1 MTEQIQQLIEN
12 LQNGSDHLSLS
23 SMKAFAKSPSHFL
36 KYKLEPA
43 PEPSEQ
49 MIAGKLLDTIVF
61 NIDSAEAGPILDH
74 SFIAYDPDKRP
85 EPTKNWG
92 SNLNKDWLAE
102 IRKHGLQENKHM
114 VTVEQVNAAYVLAE
128 VIRSDAEV
136 GPVFD
141 RVKSAQMK
149 LEWKRSGLNICG
161 YVDGYGGEDGGLLV
175 ELKTARDADYNRF
188 RWDIDK
194 YRYDLQMA
202 MYVDGCQQSE
212 LGRPKEVYVIAA
224 DWENNVSL
232 IRYTDDTID
241 TELDK
246 FYDLMSSFVDCMETG
261 AFSRG
266 YTFHKPL
273 IWR

>member
-1 MTEQIQQLIEN
+1 MNEQIQQLIEN
-12 LQNGSDHLSLS
+12 LRTGTDHLSPS
-23 SMKAFAKSPSHFL
+23 SMKAFARSPAHFL
-36 KYKLEPA
+36 RYKLEPA

-61 NIDSAEAGPILDH
+61 NGVLDAG
-74 SFIAYDPDKRP
+74 FIAYDPDKRP
-85 EPTKNWG
+85 EPTKTFG
-92 SNLNKDWLAE
+92 SNLNKAWLAE
-102 IRKHGLQENKHM
+102 IQRHGITEKKHM

-128 VIRSDAEV
+128 VIRNDAEV
-136 GPVFD
+136 GPILD

-149 LEWKRSGLNICG
+149 LEWQRSGLNIWG
-161 YVDGYGGEDGGLLV
+161 YVDGYSAEDGGLIV
-175 ELKTARDADYNRF
+175 DLKSSKDADYNRF